1 MNIKKFIAS
10 VVATSVVC
18 ASMATM
24 SVGAEVQDS
33 YTFSLMGTV
42 GTAQFW
48 DADAPTVEV
57 DGDGS
62 YSLEFTF
69 TEPTES
75 VDGSGA
81 IILSTDINAFDF
93 VEEGA
98 AIDKTEIAAKTGINI
113 TIDSVEID
121 GQEVAYTGPSAGAY
135 VFNDDGT
142 TIRLNV
148 YNVWGNDVKDIDFNF
163 TVEQSVK
170 VNFTVDG
177 LSEAMGNTGD
187 TTTVTNG
194 SDETTVTTKVNIGDS
209 DGSKETTK
217 AATTTA
223 KKTDSPATSDTGIGA
238 VAALFAVAGASA
250 FVLRKNK

>member
-1 MNIKKFIAS
+1 MNIKKIIAS
-10 VVATSVVC
+10 VMATSVVC

-33 YTFSLMGTV
+33 YTFSLMGAV
-42 GTAQFW
+42 GTGQFW

-62 YSLEFTF
+62 YSLEFEF

-75 VDGSGA
+75 TDGSGA

-93 VEEGA
+93 VEEGTS
-98 AIDKTEIAAKTGINI
+98 IDKTEIAQKTGINI

-135 VFNDDGT
+135 VFNDDGS

-163 TVEQSVK
+163 NVEQSIK

-177 LSEAMGNTGD
+177 LTEAMGNGGD
-187 TTTVTNG
+187 TTTVTSG
-194 SDETTVTTKVNIGDS
+194 GDETTVTTKVNIGDS
-209 DGSKETTK
+209 NGSIETTK
-217 AATTTA
+217 ATTT

-238 VAALFAVAGASA
+238 VVALFAVAGASA